1 MVSNLFQLVMEWG
14 DLIGQGDFV
23 WSEQRIVDE
32 GDTLNTISDSLTGN
46 GGVSV
51 LNLVNLS
58 LDSTSLD
65 LTTSVLVYITAQ
77 SPEDPSNKYKTK
89 GKTQGTVDND
99 VLILADQST
108 WSSFGSG
115 QRNWWVVNH
124 GVGTILINQ
133 IRESIFALETNK
145 VVFWDT
151 VPR

>member
-1 MVSNLFQLVMEWG
+1 MVSNLFELVMEWG
-14 DLIGQGDFV
+14 DLIGQGNFI
-23 WSEQRIVDE
+23 WSEQRVVDE
-32 GDTLNTISDSLTGN
+32 GDTFNTISDGLTSN

-65 LTTSVLVYITAQ
+65 LTTSILVHITAQ
-77 SPEDPSNKYKTK
+77 SPEDPCNKYKTK
-89 GKTQGTVDND
+89 SKTQGTIDND
-99 VLILADQST
+99 VLVLADQST
-108 WSSFGSG
+108 WSSFSSG

-124 GVGTILINQ
+124 GVCTILVNQ
-133 IRESIFALETNK
+133 VRESVLVFEFNK